1 MPTPTKWSNILKQ
14 FAGISHELFVC
25 LTILWGWHL
34 KGLMRMNLKYNIQH
48 IRVRTFLEEPET
60 VWGKLQ
66 PNLFTKK

>member
-1 MPTPTKWSNILKQ
+1 MPTPQNGQTYSNNSLVLATNCLCV
-14 FAGISHELFVC
+14 FDYFVG
-25 LTILWGWHL
+25 LAI
-34 KGLMRMNLKYNIQH
+34 KGLMRMNLKYNIHH